1 MGRAVLSDDIKNK
14 IVKLVDLD
22 FVKQVLLERLPHH
35 YPNFKEISDLKF
47 YTHKNH
53 IGRTS
58 VVFVVEYGLKY
69 KNKRNEDRRLNIFAS
84 AHSDGS
90 RWGAYQKN
98 LALYKNGFSEGPY
111 RVTRPLF
118 FLEEQQAFF
127 YQSSPGK
134 SLRRWF
140 VKDTQADI
148 KKILALSAGWIKK
161 LHSLDHKPGTI
172 DWPIFKIANMVPA
185 PSDFVAD
192 FVADN
197 SARGQVVEQIVAQLK
212 AYEEAFAGQVKPSL
226 VYGDYHPENIVI
238 RDLSTDHIEMID
250 FTDVAWGDPM
260 IDVGA
265 FIEQFDFMMHL
276 LLPRQKINEYETFF
290 VESYFGKKF
299 ADIDQALINRINL
312 YQAWTALRIAVF
324 LFYAK
329 SAHIDDMLKEIKE
342 YLEAI
347 GNNKAIINLY

>member
-1 MGRAVLSDDIKNK
+1 MSRTILSEDIKNK
-14 IVKLVDLD
+14 ILKLVDLD
-22 FVKQVLLERLPHH
+22 FVRPVLLERLPQH

-58 VVFVVEYGLKY
+58 VVFVVEYALKY
-69 KNKRNEDRRLNIFAS
+69 KNKRGEDRRLNIFAS

-98 LALYKNGFSEGPY
+98 LALYRSGFSEGPY

-140 VKDTQADI
+140 IKDAQADLRPV
-148 KKILALSAGWIKK
+148 LALSAGWIKK
-161 LHSLDHKPGTI
+161 LHSLDHKPGTV
-172 DWPIFKIANMVPA
+172 DWPIFKITDMVPQ
-185 PSDFVAD
+185 PSDFIAD
-192 FVADN
+192 FLADN
-197 SARGQVVEQIVAQLK
+197 IDRGKLVQQIVDELQTN
-212 AYEEAFAGQVKPSL
+212 ESSFAEQVKPSL

-250 FTDVAWGDPM
+250 FTDVAWGDPL

-265 FIEQFDFMMHL
+265 FLEQFDFMMHRY
-276 LLPRQKINEYETFF
+276 LPREKINDYETFF
-290 VESYFGKKF
+290 VEAYFGKNF
-299 ADIDQALINRINL
+299 ADIDQVLINRINL

-324 LFYAK
+324 LFYAH
-329 SAHIDDMLKEIKE
+329 SAHIDDMLEEIKA
-342 YLEAI
+342 YLQAI
-347 GNNKAIINLY
+347 SENKHIINLY